1 MSGHDVSCG
10 ACSGHTRTN
19 TSRPRRSRP
28 RITNSRPNQAL
39 DDGKQDAQRVIEER
53 DDAHTIVNAVPTS
66 IPSTIGNNI

>member
-10 ACSGHTRTN
+10 ACCGHTRTN

-28 RITNSRPNQAL
+28 RITHSSPNQAL

-53 DDAHTIVNAVPTS
+53 DDAHTIVNAVLA
-66 IPSTIGNNI
+66 STGSRRMSP